1 MISTDKK
8 IICVV
13 TLDCRVV
20 MKFLSNLGKGTDN
33 TKSDKEPERKS
44 GYTQL
49 PCLDKNNSAA
59 VSK

>member
-8 IICVV
+8 IFVV
-13 TLDCRVV
+13 TLDCSVV
-20 MKFLSNLGKGTDN
+20 MKFLSNLGKGTDI
-33 TKSDKEPERKS
+33 TKSEKEPERKS

>member
-1 MISTDKK
+1 
-8 IICVV
+8 
-13 TLDCRVV
+13 